1 MDGLVDG
8 EMDFEDGDSD
18 ASESDITSR
27 RSGFMRNICKVAIG
41 PDSGSCAQSR
51 FLEHPESRVIFRKFR
66 KSDMISDPQLLAKI

>member
-41 PDSGSCAQSR
+41 PDSVERAQLSRTFLER
-51 FLEHPESRVIFRKFR
+51 FLSLYIQ
-66 KSDMISDPQLLAKI
+66 S

>member
-27 RSGFMRNICKVAIG
+27 RSGFMRNICKVAIES
-41 PDSGSCAQSR
+41 DSGSCAQDVQNPR
-51 FLEHPESRVIFRKFR
+51 N
-66 KSDMISDPQLLAKI
+66 

>member
-41 PDSGSCAQSR
+41 PDS
-51 FLEHPESRVIFRKFR
+51 V
-66 KSDMISDPQLLAKI
+66 